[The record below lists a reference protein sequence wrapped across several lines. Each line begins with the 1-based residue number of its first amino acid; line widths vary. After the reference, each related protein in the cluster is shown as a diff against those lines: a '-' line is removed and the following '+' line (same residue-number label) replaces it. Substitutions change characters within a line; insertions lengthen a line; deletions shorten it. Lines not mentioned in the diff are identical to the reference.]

1 MTARGSGN
9 TLRQGGLPGVGWVG
23 RNQEVVKFLL
33 FAAVILVLPLFV
45 GHGYLINVL
54 IFVGINTMLAVALNL
69 LLGLAGQISLGQAA
83 FFGLGAYIS
92 GVFTVQYALD
102 PWLSMTV
109 AAAAVGAV
117 AFVIG
122 FPILKLK
129 GHSLAMATLGL
140 GIIVYIVF
148 NETVDL
154 TGGPSGLPGIP
165 SLAIGSVTFNDDTK
179 NYYLVWF
186 FALLT
191 VLLSVNVAA
200 SRIGRA
206 LRAIHDSE
214 VAARILGVNARLL
227 KVQIFAFAAAISAVA
242 GSLYAHTVTFISP
255 TSFGFN
261 VSVELVT
268 MVIVGGLGSIY
279 GSFLGAAIL
288 TLLPEFLRT
297 FQDYDIVV
305 YGALLI
311 VMTMFMPGGLVRGI
325 PAAAGFVLKK
335 WRRSEER

>member
-1 MTARGSGN
+1 MKKE
-9 TLRQGGLPGVGWVG
+9 LL
-23 RNQEVVKFLL
+23 KFLI
-33 FAAVILVLPLFV
+33 FTVAVLIAPVFLS
-45 GHGYLINVL
+45 GGYLMNVL
-54 IFVGINTMLAVALNL
+54 IFVGIYTILAVALNM

-92 GVFTVQYALD
+92 GVLTATYAVN
-102 PWLSMTV
+102 PWLGMV
-109 AAAAVGAV
+109 IAVIAVGLI
-117 AFVIG
+117 AFILG

-129 GHSLAMATLGL
+129 GHYLAMATLGM

-165 SLAIGSVTFNDDTK
+165 RLSFGGIIFDSDLKS
-179 NYYLVWF
+179 YYLVWF
-186 FALLT
+186 FT
-191 VLLSVNVAA
+191 IVIILLSVNLAA

-214 VAARILGVNARLL
+214 VAARIMGVNARLL
-227 KVQIFAFAAAISAVA
+227 KVQIFAISGMFSALA

-261 VSVELVT
+261 VSIELLT

-279 GSFLGAAIL
+279 GSFVGAAIL
-288 TLLPEFLRT
+288 TLLPEFFRT
-297 FQDYDIVV
+297 FQDYDIIV
-305 YGALLI
+305 YGITLI
-311 VMTMFMPGGLVRGI
+311 MITMYMPGGLVRGV
-325 PAAAGFVLKK
+325 PLLAMSLFK
-335 WRRSEER
+335 RRPTPPPSEKGG